1 VSKPYPTR
9 PRSPELGFRRIKTTR
24 ASESLETYMYVSLTY
39 VYRCDERLVH
49 AIYIGP
55 GHGLLHRYG
64 VLTLAE
70 VLDLYVETP
79 ATGLSEPIS
88 W

>member
-1 VSKPYPTR
+1 
-9 PRSPELGFRRIKTTR
+9 
-24 ASESLETYMYVSLTY
+24 MHVSLTY
-39 VYRCDERLVH
+39 AYRCDEMLVH
-49 AIYIGP
+49 AQYICP
-55 GHGLLHRYG
+55 GRGLLHRHG

-70 VLDLYVETP
+70 IQDLYVETP

>member
-1 VSKPYPTR
+1 
-9 PRSPELGFRRIKTTR
+9 
-24 ASESLETYMYVSLTY
+24 MHVSLTF

-49 AIYIGP
+49 AIFIGP
-55 GHGLLHRYG
+55 GHGLLHRHG

-70 VLDLYVETP
+70 ILDLYMETP
-79 ATGLSEPIS
+79 AMGLPEPIL

>member
-1 VSKPYPTR
+1 
-9 PRSPELGFRRIKTTR
+9 
-24 ASESLETYMYVSLTY
+24 MHVSLTF

-55 GHGLLHRYG
+55 GHVLLHRHG
-64 VLTLAE
+64 VLKLTE
-70 VLDLYVETP
+70 ILDLYMETP

-88 W
+88 R

>member
-1 VSKPYPTR
+1 
-9 PRSPELGFRRIKTTR
+9 
-24 ASESLETYMYVSLTY
+24 MHVSLRY
-39 VYRCDERLVH
+39 VYRCDPRLTH

-55 GHGLLHRYG
+55 GHGLLHKHG
-64 VLTLAE
+64 LLTLAE
-70 VLDLYVETP
+70 IEDLYVETL

>member
-1 VSKPYPTR
+1 MHVS
-9 PRSPELGFRRIKTTR
+9 I
-24 ASESLETYMYVSLTY
+24 TY

-55 GHGLLHRYG
+55 GHGLLHRHG

-70 VLDLYVETP
+70 ILDLYVETP
-79 ATGLSEPIS
+79 ATGIPEPIS